1 MRTIELCGKAYPLT
15 YSAGVAC
22 AVDDKYDG
30 NVDEMLKAL
39 SSDRLGDRLRVI
51 AWLAAEMM
59 ASAARRSS
67 IERGA
72 AAEATPDEA
81 QLLDLLTLRDLP
93 TVQAAVIGAM
103 TDDTRRTVEADAS
116 KNARATPPGP

>member
-22 AVDDKYDG
+22 AVDDKFGSADA
-30 NVDEMLKAL
+30 MLKAL
-39 SSDRLGDRLRVI
+39 GSDRLGDRLRVI

-93 TVQAAVIGAM
+93 TVQAAVVGAM
-103 TDDTRRTVEADAS
+103 TEDTRRTVEADAS
-116 KNARATPPGP
+116 KNAQATPPGL

>member
-22 AVDDKYDG
+22 AVDNKFGSADA
-30 NVDEMLKAL
+30 MLKAL
-39 SSDRLGDRLRVI
+39 GSDRLGDRLRVI

-93 TVQAAVIGAM
+93 TVQTAVVGAM
-103 TDDTRRTVEADAS
+103 TDDTRRTVEADTS
-116 KNARATPPGP
+116 KNARATPLGL

>member
-1 MRTIELCGKAYPLT
+1 MRTISLCGRSYPLT

-22 AVDDKYDG
+22 AVDDKYG
-30 NVDEMLKAL
+30 SAEEMLKAL
-39 SSDRLGDRLRVI
+39 GSDRLGDRLRVI

-93 TVQAAVIGAM
+93 AVQTAVVGAM

-116 KNARATPPGP
+116 KNAQATPPGP

>member
-22 AVDDKYDG
+22 AVDDKFSSADA
-30 NVDEMLKAL
+30 MLKAL
-39 SSDRLGDRLRVI
+39 DSDRLGDRLRVI

-72 AAEATPDEA
+72 AAEPTPDEE

-93 TVQAAVIGAM
+93 TVQAAVVGAM

-116 KNARATPPGP
+116 KNAQATPPGP

>member
-22 AVDDKYDG
+22 AVDDKFGSADA
-30 NVDEMLKAL
+30 MLKAL
-39 SSDRLGDRLRVI
+39 GSDRLGDRLRVI

-93 TVQAAVIGAM
+93 TVQTAVVGAM
-103 TDDTRRTVEADAS
+103 TDDTRRTVEADTS
-116 KNARATPPGP
+116 KNAQATPLGL

>member
-1 MRTIELCGKAYPLT
+1 MRKIELCGKAYPLT

-22 AVDDKYDG
+22 AVDDKFG
-30 NVDEMLKAL
+30 SADEMLKAL
-39 SSDRLGDRLRVI
+39 GSDRLGDRLRVI

-59 ASAARRSS
+59 ASAGRRAA

-72 AAEATPDEA
+72 AAEPTPDEA

-93 TVQAAVIGAM
+93 AVQTAVVGAM

-116 KNARATPPGP
+116 KNAQATPPGL

>member
-1 MRTIELCGKAYPLT
+1 MRTIELCGKTYPLT
-15 YSAGVAC
+15 YSASVAC
-22 AVDDKYDG
+22 AVDDKYGSADK
-30 NVDEMLKAL
+30 MLKAL
-39 SSDRLGDRLRVI
+39 GSDRLGDRLRVI

-59 ASAARRSS
+59 ASAARRSM
-67 IERGA
+67 IECGA
-72 AAEATPDEA
+72 AAEPTPDEA